1 MPLFLFCIM
10 NVGCANFANKK
21 NDTKSVPTLSRRGL
35 ILRSLLENISLFH
48 ELDNYC

>member
-21 NDTKSVPTLSRRGL
+21 MTRKASRHYQDEDL
-35 ILRSLLENISLFH
+35 FLENISLFH